1 MRTKTS
7 VVQFCLLFV
16 VCLAACRSN
25 RFGERSHILTP
36 HGESDIPIM
45 DFAQPLSLE
54 PLTPGWYHYAF
65 FWHPPMTIEFVTHD
79 SIPAIKLST
88 RDSASMLI
96 RHMAINLTEYPWLSW
111 QWYIE
116 QPIASPLDENTKQGD
131 DHPARLFLVF
141 ETDTGEPRAME
152 IIWGNTLTSG
162 QYKYIDG
169 FAHYVAR
176 GGNQQT
182 KQWFTENINLL
193 EIYRTIWSDH
203 QPVTLTEIGLF
214 CDSDDTNTASVSY
227 FANVRMKKGS

>member
-1 MRTKTS
+1 MRTKKS
-7 VVQFCLLFV
+7 VVQFCFLFV
-16 VCLAACRSN
+16 ACVTACYHN
-25 RFGERSHILTP
+25 RFGERGHVLTP
-36 HGESDIPIM
+36 QGESEIPIM
-45 DFAQPLSLE
+45 NFSQPLSID
-54 PLTPGWYHYAF
+54 PLTPGWYHYTF

-96 RHMAINLTEYPWLSW
+96 RHVAITLTEYPWLSW
-111 QWYIE
+111 QWYVE
-116 QPIASPLDENTKQGD
+116 QSIASPLDENTKQGD

-141 ETDTGEPRAME
+141 QTDTGDNRAME

-176 GGNQQT
+176 GGKQQA
-182 KQWFTENINLL
+182 KQWFTENLNLL
-193 EIYRTIWSDH
+193 EIYQTIWSDH
-203 QPVTLTEIGLF
+203 KPVTLMEIGLF

-227 FANVRMKKGS
+227 FANVRMRKVH